1 MPMKTLTDAVCRT
14 KLRRTGNVAFAASL
28 LFSTALASQ
37 ALAFEFDEATIADVH
52 EAFASGELT
61 CRGLVDAY
69 LQRIEAIDQQ
79 GPALNAILA
88 VHPRALEMADEMDA
102 AYADD
107 PDAVGPLHCVPV
119 ILKDNYDTNDMPT
132 TAASRSLEGAIPER
146 DAFVVERMREAGALI
161 LAKSNLTEFAMG
173 GNTVSSLGGQT
184 LNAYDQTR
192 TPGGS
197 SGGTGAAIA
206 ANMGLVGTGS
216 DTGQSTRSPAS
227 ANSLVGVRATRGLI
241 SRAGITPLSVTQ
253 DEIGPITRTVE
264 DAARMLDVWV
274 GFDPEDPV
282 TAMGIGRVPDS
293 YLDALDADALQGARI
308 GVLRDFFGDEEVH
321 EPVNAVVG
329 IGDLVSG
336 MGTGAFETVAAM
348 DAYLVRFGE
357 GAPHRTFAE
366 IGASGLVDESIQ
378 SSFEDR
384 REVGDLLDEADY
396 TRIFLKRDRLRTVM
410 MSVMA
415 ENDLDALF
423 YPHQKRLVVLV
434 GEDQVDRNGVLSNAT
449 GFPAVTFPG
458 GFSEPTDDA
467 PLGVPVGIEFLG
479 PEWSEAKLLALAYAF
494 EQGMNLRQKPA
505 FLVASDS

>member
-1 MPMKTLTDAVCRT
+1 
-14 KLRRTGNVAFAASL
+14 
-28 LFSTALASQ
+28 
-37 ALAFEFDEATIADVH
+37 
-52 EAFASGELT
+52 
-61 CRGLVDAY
+61 
-69 LQRIEAIDQQ
+69 
-79 GPALNAILA
+79 
-88 VHPRALEMADEMDA
+88 
-102 AYADD
+102 
-107 PDAVGPLHCVPV
+107 
-119 ILKDNYDTNDMPT
+119 
-132 TAASRSLEGAIPER
+132 
-146 DAFVVERMREAGALI
+146 
-161 LAKSNLTEFAMG
+161 MG

-241 SRAGITPLSVTQ
+241 SRGGITPLSVTQ

-274 GFDPEDPV
+274 GYDPEDPI
-282 TAMGIGRVPDS
+282 TAMGIGRAPES
-293 YLDALDADALQGARI
+293 YLDALDADALEGARI

-321 EPVNAVVG
+321 EPVNAVVEAALQGMESLGATLVDITIPG

-348 DAYLVRFGE
+348 DAYLARFGE
-357 GAPHRTFAE
+357 GAPHRTFAD
-366 IGASGLVDESIQ
+366 IGASGLVHEAIQ
-378 SSFEDR
+378 PSFENR
-384 REVGDLLDEADY
+384 REVGDLLEEPDY
-396 TRIFLKRDRLRTVM
+396 TQVFLKRDRLRIVL

-423 YPHQKRLVVLV
+423 YPHQKRLVVPV

-479 PEWSEAKLLALAYAF
+479 PEWSEASLLGLAYAF
-494 EQGMNLRQKPA
+494 GQGMNLRQKPA